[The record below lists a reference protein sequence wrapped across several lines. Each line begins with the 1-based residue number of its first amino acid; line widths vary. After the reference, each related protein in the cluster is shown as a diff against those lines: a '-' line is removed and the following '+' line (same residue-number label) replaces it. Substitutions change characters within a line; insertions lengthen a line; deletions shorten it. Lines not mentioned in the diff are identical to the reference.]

1 MKTSFSVDKITLRR
15 FLLHK
20 QSLLEPDRSVE
31 STSLEK
37 TLHMIKKLECVQ
49 LDPVSVVERN
59 QHLVLAARMPGYDP
73 KYLDDLL
80 SDGKVFEYF
89 ANAACVIPMEDFPL
103 FEPTRKRIQENVADS
118 LESLEIVVNTVL
130 EQLRAEGP
138 LPSRAFKSDNRVNGY
153 WDNKAP
159 KTKETSHALNLLLD
173 AGIIRVVQ
181 RDRTERYF
189 DLTERTVTRKLLKQ
203 TKVMDGP
210 TAKDLLIEKYI
221 RAYRVFDPRDARFGW
236 QKMTAA
242 ERRAEI
248 ERRVQ
253 DKTVIPLE
261 VEGVK
266 RQYYLLA
273 EDLEELETFVEST
286 KQEPRSL
293 ESTITF
299 LPPLDNLLWSRER
312 IKDLFDFDYKWEI
325 YTPRVKRKYGPY
337 AMPIL
342 YGDRLIGRM
351 DPQIDRKNKV
361 MIVRLLQLEP
371 EVKQTSELRQSFR
384 NALNS
389 FAIFNGA
396 DDIQVE
402 NSDLN
407 H

>member
-1 MKTSFSVDKITLRR
+1 M
-15 FLLHK
+15 
-20 QSLLEPDRSVE
+20 
-31 STSLEK
+31 
-37 TLHMIKKLECVQ
+37 
-49 LDPVSVVERN
+49 
-59 QHLVLAARMPGYDP
+59 
-73 KYLDDLL
+73 
-80 SDGKVFEYF
+80 
-89 ANAACVIPMEDFPL
+89 
-103 FEPTRKRIQENVADS
+103 
-118 LESLEIVVNTVL
+118 
-130 EQLRAEGP
+130 
-138 LPSRAFKSDNRVNGY
+138 
-153 WDNKAP
+153 
-159 KTKETSHALNLLLD
+159 
-173 AGIIRVVQ
+173 IRVVQ

-210 TAKDLLIEKYI
+210 TAKDLLIEKYM

-325 YTPRVKRKYGPY
+325 YTTRVKRKYGPY

>member
-1 MKTSFSVDKITLRR
+1 
-15 FLLHK
+15 
-20 QSLLEPDRSVE
+20 
-31 STSLEK
+31 
-37 TLHMIKKLECVQ
+37 
-49 LDPVSVVERN
+49 
-59 QHLVLAARMPGYDP
+59 
-73 KYLDDLL
+73 
-80 SDGKVFEYF
+80 
-89 ANAACVIPMEDFPL
+89 
-103 FEPTRKRIQENVADS
+103 
-118 LESLEIVVNTVL
+118 
-130 EQLRAEGP
+130 
-138 LPSRAFKSDNRVNGY
+138 
-153 WDNKAP
+153 
-159 KTKETSHALNLLLD
+159 
-173 AGIIRVVQ
+173 
-181 RDRTERYF
+181 
-189 DLTERTVTRKLLKQ
+189 
-203 TKVMDGP
+203 
-210 TAKDLLIEKYI
+210 
-221 RAYRVFDPRDARFGW
+221 
-236 QKMTAA
+236 MTAA

-273 EDLEELETFVEST
+273 EDLEELETFVESS
-286 KQEPRSL
+286 KQEPCSL

-389 FAIFNGA
+389 FTIFNGA

>member
-1 MKTSFSVDKITLRR
+1 M
-15 FLLHK
+15 
-20 QSLLEPDRSVE
+20 
-31 STSLEK
+31 
-37 TLHMIKKLECVQ
+37 
-49 LDPVSVVERN
+49 
-59 QHLVLAARMPGYDP
+59 
-73 KYLDDLL
+73 
-80 SDGKVFEYF
+80 
-89 ANAACVIPMEDFPL
+89 

-203 TKVMDGP
+203 TKVMDGH

-286 KQEPRSL
+286 KQERRSL